1 MIWEVRMPRLDEDME
16 EGTINRWLINEG
28 DPVNKGEH
36 IVEVETQKVNYK
48 IEAPGSGI
56 LRLILM
62 HKGDTVP
69 VNMIIAVI
77 ADAEGDISKY
87 RAPAIAS
94 ETGKVTPLAA
104 SSESATTNAPPA
116 SAAETRVS
124 ISPIAKKLAAEKGL
138 DISKIQGIGP
148 GGRITKEDVLN
159 FKPEEIAPAAKAATR
174 KISQTLPYS
183 GVRKTIATRL
193 SESWHNSPR
202 AENIIS
208 VDVTE
213 LTRIREKNKSVWEK
227 QYGIRP
233 SLNDVI
239 IAATAAALKAYP
251 IVNSS
256 LSLQKGK
263 IEIYEDIN
271 ISIAVAYEKGLI
283 TPVLRNAAAR
293 NIFEIAKES
302 RRLAE
307 LVRKGEHT
315 SDIIAESTFTI
326 TNLGMYDVDIFIP
339 IINPPECAILAVG
352 KVDKKPVFFN
362 DAIAI
367 RSMMSLC
374 LAYDHRI
381 LDGVV
386 AALFLQTIKGVL
398 EDPSRVLL
406 QDR

>member
-16 EGTINRWLINEG
+16 EGTINRWLKNEG
-28 DPVNKGEH
+28 DQVNKGEH
-36 IVEVETQKVNYK
+36 IVEVETQKVNYQ

-56 LRLILM
+56 LRVILM
-62 HKGDTVP
+62 QKGDTVP
-69 VNMIIAVI
+69 INMIIAVI
-77 ADAEGDISKY
+77 ADANEDVSNYG
-87 RAPAIAS
+87 APAMSQKAENVAPIA
-94 ETGKVTPLAA
+94 G
-104 SSESATTNAPPA
+104 SSESTTTDSP
-116 SAAETRVS
+116 SVLAAETRTS
-124 ISPIAKKLAAEKGL
+124 ISPIARKLATERGL
-138 DISKIQGIGP
+138 DISKIQGTGP

-159 FKPEEIAPAAKAATR
+159 FKPKEVAPIAPVTKR
-174 KISQTLPYS
+174 KISQTLPFS

-202 AENIIS
+202 AENIMS

-213 LTRIREKNKSVWEK
+213 LSRIREKNKTAWEK

-239 IAATAAALKAYP
+239 IAATAIALRTYP

-256 LSLQKGK
+256 LQEGK

-271 ISIAVAYEKGLI
+271 ISIAVTYDKGLI
-283 TPVLRNAAAR
+283 TPVLRNADTR
-293 NIFEIAKES
+293 NIFEIARES

-339 IINPPECAILAVG
+339 IINPPESAILAVG
-352 KVDKKPVFFN
+352 KVDKKPVFFD

-367 RSMMSLC
+367 RSMMNLC
-374 LAYDHRI
+374 LAYDHRV

-386 AALFLQTIKGVL
+386 AAQFLQSIKGVL
-398 EDPSRVLL
+398 ENPASVLL
-406 QDR
+406 